1 MKKVLVFI
9 ILSLFFS
16 LQSHAQADSLLS
28 SIQDTA
34 TKASLLPSRMVFTQ
48 RVLWGQKGLMRL
60 TRIMPLN
67 EVNRKKELKTRRVM
81 LTTHQILG
89 YVTLAGMIGQGIVGQ
104 QLYSTLKGEEYVKGG
119 PGANLNQWHSDLA
132 TVVDISYFATAALS
146 LLSPPPL
153 INRKTSKLNSIK
165 AHKYLAIV
173 HFSAMLATNI
183 LATYAKK
190 NPTIR
195 TYHLAAAYTTFTAFA
210 LSIIV
215 MKF

>member
-1 MKKVLVFI
+1 MKKILAFFI
-9 ILSLFFS
+9 LFLLFS
-16 LQSHAQADSLLS
+16 LQSRAQADSLLS
-28 SIQDTA
+28 SLQDTA
-34 TKASLLPSRMVFTQ
+34 TKVSLLPHRMVFTQ
-48 RVLWGQKGLMRL
+48 RILWGQKGLMRL
-60 TRIMPLN
+60 TRIMPLT
-67 EVNRKKELKTRRVM
+67 EENRKKELKTRRVM

-104 QLYSTLKGEEYVKGG
+104 QLYNELHGKEYKRGG
-119 PGANLNQWHSDLA
+119 PGATLNQWHSDLA
-132 TVVDISYFATAALS
+132 TIVDVSYFATAALS

-153 INRKTSKLNSIK
+153 TNRKSSKLSSIK
-165 AHKYLAIV
+165 VHKYLAIV
-173 HFSAMLATNI
+173 HFTAMLATNI
-183 LATYAKK
+183 LASYAKN